1 MLNRDGV
8 HYALVHGTIIGITA
22 YLSYLSDPG
31 SSLFSWH
38 PFLMT
43 LSMLFLMNEAVLIF
57 SPQWSLL
64 PKKFHKQLFM
74 DCHVYLQLVALVGIV
89 LGFVAIYINKEDN
102 GKPHF
107 KSWHG
112 LLGLIQVLLI
122 LGQASV
128 GSLAKYA
135 KFFPFKLN
143 VGKIKT
149 FHDLL
154 GAIVILFSSLNMV
167 TACFT
172 NFFASQTHILL
183 AYILS
188 AAFLLIYGFVSL
200 RVFMT
205 NSRIAQ
211 IFK

>member
-1 MLNRDGV
+1 
-8 HYALVHGTIIGITA
+8 
-22 YLSYLSDPG
+22 
-31 SSLFSWH
+31 
-38 PFLMT
+38 
-43 LSMLFLMNEAVLIF
+43 MLFLMNEAVLIF
-57 SPQWSLL
+57 SPHWSLL
-64 PKKFHKQLFM
+64 PQKFHKQLFM
-74 DCHVYLQLVALVGIV
+74 NCHVYVQLVALVGIIF
-89 LGFVAIYINKEDN
+89 GFAAIYINKEDN

-112 LLGLIQVLLI
+112 LLGLIQILLI
-122 LGQASV
+122 VGQASM

-135 KFFPFKLN
+135 KLFPFKLN

-154 GAIVILFSSLNMV
+154 GATVILLSSLNMI

-172 NFFASQTHILL
+172 NFFASQSHILL

-188 AAFLLIYGFVSL
+188 AAFVLIYGFVSL

-211 IFK
+211 LLK